1 VPPAIYPMDVCG
13 HRELQSLLLEW
24 FGSVGDKVL
33 APKIGKSF
41 LTLPLPSGVR
51 SAVRFLRDSF

>member
-1 VPPAIYPMDVCG
+1 MDVCG

-33 APKIGKSF
+33 APKMMIALVVVCKK
-41 LTLPLPSGVR
+41 
-51 SAVRFLRDSF
+51 